1 MIPIGIEESDIG
13 EVDEWISLC
22 DKLWQDWE
30 ELGYA
35 VICGDESLTDWLP
48 DSEAEMESV
57 RDIVQ
62 RLVEESK
69 DSDN

>member
-1 MIPIGIEESDIG
+1 MMPVGIEEDDRDG
-13 EVDEWISLC
+13 AEEWISLC

-48 DSEAEMESV
+48 DFEAEMASL
-57 RDIVQ
+57 RGIVQ

-69 DSDN
+69 YSDQ